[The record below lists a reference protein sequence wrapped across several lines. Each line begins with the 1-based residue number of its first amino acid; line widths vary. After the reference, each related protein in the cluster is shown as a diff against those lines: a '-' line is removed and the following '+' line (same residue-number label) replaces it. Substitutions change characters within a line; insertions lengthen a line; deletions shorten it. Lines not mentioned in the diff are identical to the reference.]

1 VLRQRQVHPA
11 RQQAGLRQAARQRV
25 RRVRAA
31 VRGRQQQQVPE
42 QQVAPDLARAGGAS
56 AAAARARA

>member
-1 VLRQRQVHPA
+1 
-11 RQQAGLRQAARQRV
+11 V